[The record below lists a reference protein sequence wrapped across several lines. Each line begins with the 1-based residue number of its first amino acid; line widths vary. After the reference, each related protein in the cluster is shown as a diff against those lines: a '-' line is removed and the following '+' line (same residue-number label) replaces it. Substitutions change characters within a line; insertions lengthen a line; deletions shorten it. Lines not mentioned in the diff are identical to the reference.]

1 MANRWGNGT
10 SKLTVALTVRSV
22 LLLLFFGALLAAAQA
37 LADFRQQRARV
48 AKSIDSVI
56 ASAEATAREAVFLLD
71 PTLAEELIAGL
82 AKFEFFFDIALVDD
96 QEVVLARYSRADAE
110 PEPHELN
117 SITDA
122 LTLGLFND
130 HFTSRRIALRA
141 GSASGDTTRVG
152 ELRLVIDNYTALGEV
167 IQRARTNFAISLA
180 GYSVFCLALGLIFHR
195 SLASPLL
202 RLAERLQG
210 LDISKLEKT
219 QIEPVPG
226 HTNNE
231 LGAIVD
237 ATNDMLERIAAD
249 QTALSDRS
257 KRTQLILDSTPSLIF
272 SLDQDLNVGFANRAA
287 AEFYGCSPQ
296 SLSGSSARGIIGRQ
310 DPELFSHL
318 ERFSDDRTLERDSA
332 TKRLKGSG
340 RERDVQLT
348 LSRFEDSSGAKVL
361 VNASDISER
370 VEAQRK
376 IEVLAYF
383 DQLTG
388 LPNRN
393 SAYRHFDRPPPG
405 PRRRFGIAAIAD
417 VDRFRR
423 VNDTMGNSL
432 GDGLIMQLAQR
443 FKAEF
448 SELDLVARSG
458 DDEFLFIQQGVAD
471 SVERAAAAATQLGDD
486 LRACVAKEMIVGS
499 GTFTLTASVGVV
511 TFDSTLAS
519 VHEVLRC
526 ADTAV
531 HEAKHRGRN
540 RVALFQDEMATS
552 AVELLKR
559 EHDARRA
566 IAAGEFFFLLQP
578 IFCAAS
584 GRLESAEA
592 LLRWRS
598 EDGQQNPADFIPFL
612 EESGLILDVGYSVL
626 NGVCAYLQDL
636 ESKLAL
642 PDHFNIAV
650 NISAR
655 QLLHPSFIETV
666 EQIVRHH
673 ALRFSRLQFEITES
687 LALDYMDEAVRAMQR
702 LNALGIGFSL
712 DDFGTG
718 YSSLCY
724 LKDLPVDK
732 LKLDRSFILDIE
744 DHERDATL
752 VRSVMQ
758 LASNLGYAL
767 VAEGVETREQA
778 DWLSAHGDDLYFQ
791 GFYFSRPI
799 SPDDFE
805 TRFLRGASA
814 ENPPH
819 QAVGEA

>member
-1 MANRWGNGT
+1 MSSHRGNST

-22 LLLLFFGALLAAAQA
+22 LLLLVFGALLAAVQT
-37 LADFRQQRARV
+37 LADFRRQQARV
-48 AKSIDSVI
+48 AGSIDSVI

-71 PTLAEELIAGL
+71 PTLAKDLILGL
-82 AKFEFFFDIALVDD
+82 SKFEFFFEVALVDD
-96 QEVVLARYSRADAE
+96 QGAVLARYSRADAE
-110 PEPHELN
+110 DANHE
-117 SITDA
+117 STSVTYA
-122 LTLGLFND
+122 QWLGLFSD
-130 HFTSRRIALRA
+130 HFTSRRIALA
-141 GSASGDTTRVG
+141 TDSTGGGPARVG
-152 ELRLVIDNYTALGEV
+152 ELQMVIDNYTALGEV
-167 IQRARTNFAISLA
+167 IQRAKTNFAISLA
-180 GYSVFCLALGLIFHR
+180 GYSIFCLALGLIFHR

-202 RLAERLQG
+202 RLAEKLQR
-210 LDISKLEKT
+210 LDIRKLQKT
-219 QIEPVPG
+219 QIEPLPG
-226 HTNNE
+226 HQDNE
-231 LGAIVD
+231 LGLIVD
-237 ATNDMLERIAAD
+237 AANDMLERIAAD

-272 SLDQDLNVGFANRAA
+272 SLDENLRVGFANTSA
-287 AEFYGCSPQ
+287 AEFFGCTPRT
-296 SLSGSSARGIIGRQ
+296 LSGSSARDVIGRR
-310 DPELFSHL
+310 DPEFFSRL
-318 ERFSDDRTLERDSA
+318 ESFSREKTPARDSA
-332 TKRLKGSG
+332 TQRIVGSG
-340 RERDVQLT
+340 VERDVQLT
-348 LSRFEDSSGAKVL
+348 LTRFEDSGGEKIL
-361 VNASDISER
+361 VSASDISER

-376 IEVLAYF
+376 IEALAYF

-393 SAYRHFDRPPPG
+393 SAYRHFDKPQRG

-423 VNDTMGNSL
+423 VNDTMGHSL

-448 SELDLVARSG
+448 AELDLVARSG
-458 DDEFLFIQQGVAD
+458 DDEFLFVRQGVAD
-471 SVERAAAAATQLGDD
+471 TAERAARAATQLGDD
-486 LRACVAKEMIVGS
+486 LRACVAKEMIIGS

-511 TFDSTLAS
+511 TFDSALAS

-540 RVALFQDEMATS
+540 RVAMFQDEMATS

-566 IAAGEFFFLLQP
+566 IAAGDFFFLLQP

-626 NGVCAYLQDL
+626 NGVCAYLRDL
-636 ESKLAL
+636 ETKLAL
-642 PDHFNIAV
+642 PEHFNIAV

-666 EQIVRHH
+666 EQIVRRHSL
-673 ALRFSRLQFEITES
+673 AFSRLQFEITES
-687 LALDYMDEAVRAMQR
+687 LALDYMDEAVHAMQR
-702 LNALGIGFSL
+702 LTALGIRFSL

-732 LKLDRSFILDIE
+732 LKLDRSFIRDIE
-744 DHERDATL
+744 AREQDAKL
-752 VRSVMQ
+752 VLSVMQ

-778 DWLSAHGDDLYFQ
+778 DWLSENGDRLFFQ
-791 GFYFSRPI
+791 GYYFSRPI
-799 SPDDFE
+799 DPAIFE
-805 TRFLRGASA
+805 TRFLCGAPA
-814 ENPPH
+814 EDAPN
-819 QAVGEA
+819 QAVRKA